1 MSMVRNESQGC
12 DAVHEGGGDALPA
25 PPLVVL
31 YDGACP
37 LCAREIAH
45 YRGLPALQP
54 LAWVDVSALPEGPV
68 ADRLTRCEAL
78 TRMHV
83 VAPDGSV
90 VSGARAFM
98 AMWARLPRWRWLA
111 RVAAVPPLPS
121 LLEAMYRGF
130 LRLRP
135 ALKARLRA
143 GERRW
148 LMRELRSDHAGET
161 GAVCIY
167 RGILAVSR
175 DQAVREFAQR
185 HLATELTHLEAMEML
200 VPAGSR
206 TRLLTLWR
214 VAGWLTGALPAVA
227 GPGAVYA
234 TIAAVE
240 SFVDRHYLQ
249 QIQRLPADN
258 ALREQLCAFR
268 DDELHHRD
276 EALQAA
282 PSRRGWLLT
291 LWCTV
296 VGLGSE
302 GAVVIARRV

>member
-1 MSMVRNESQGC
+1 MLGNESQAC
-12 DAVHEGGGDALPA
+12 DAGREGGGDSLPGR
-25 PPLVVL
+25 PLVVL

-45 YRGLPALQP
+45 YRDLPALQP
-54 LAWVDVSALPEGPV
+54 LAWVDVSALPDGPV
-68 ADRLTRCEAL
+68 ADRLTRREAL
-78 TRMHV
+78 VRMHV

-90 VSGARAFM
+90 VSGARAFI

-111 RVAAVPPLPS
+111 RLAAVPPLPS
-121 LLEAMYRGF
+121 LLEGMYRGF

-135 ALKARLRA
+135 ALQARLRA
-143 GERRW
+143 GETRW
-148 LMRELRSDHAGET
+148 LTRELRSDHAGET

-167 RGILAVSR
+167 QGILAVSR
-175 DQAVREFAQR
+175 DQAVRDFAQR
-185 HLATELTHLEAMEML
+185 HLVTELTHLEAMEAL
-200 VPAGSR
+200 VPAASR
-206 TRLLTLWR
+206 TRLLPLWR

-249 QIQRLPADN
+249 QILRLPADH
-258 ALREQLCAFR
+258 ALREQLSAFR

-276 EALQAA
+276 EALRAA

-291 LWCTV
+291 VWCAV
-296 VGLGSE
+296 VGLGSA